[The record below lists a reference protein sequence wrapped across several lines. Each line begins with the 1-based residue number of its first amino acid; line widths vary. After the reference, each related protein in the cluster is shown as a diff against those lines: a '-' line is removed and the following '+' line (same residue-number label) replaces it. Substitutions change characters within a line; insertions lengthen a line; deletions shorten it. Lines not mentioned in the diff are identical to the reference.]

1 MKLNSRLFWM
11 LLCIVPVLFS
21 CEKEKDTEELMP
33 LEPEKKVWSVTID
46 AQKVAEETKALTLS
60 GNTIS
65 ATWTVGDVVKVY
77 SSNPNKP
84 IQLLGELSALSS
96 GKTTLLSGALEGD
109 LSVDD
114 ELRLVYSSRNYGE
127 QDGTL
132 EGIATKC
139 DGAEAY
145 VTVIGFVGNSVKT
158 SSASFQS
165 QQAITRIT
173 FLDNNGN
180 TLTPTRVVIR
190 QINSS
195 GLDSGAFSGAYGTLF
210 APGTIYVNNTQRLN
224 NLYIALDYNTKTT
237 YLFVVYVGEDVYT
250 GEKTAKLS
258 DGKYYITNV
267 TVNPYTPEYVDMGLS
282 VKWAKCNLGAY
293 YPTAGGDYYAWGE
306 VTPKTDYTWDNYVWG
321 TWSTENSTISKYN
334 LVDRKE
340 VLDMEDDAAHHR
352 LGLGWWVPSKENWKE
367 LFDENNCT
375 WQRLSGSYANGTL
388 VTSKITGNSIF
399 LPAAGCIETDILF
412 STGEYFDRYFLTD
425 FTWDDSNGPGC
436 NYWSAT
442 RTSDDI
448 LYHCGDA
455 MWTDPMNIT
464 GYMAHCHRMIG
475 MSIRPVYSEPITQV
489 SFNSPSVSLPCWDY
503 SKQLEYTV
511 FPETGTARVIRWE
524 SSDPTTITVDQNG
537 KVTSIKSGTATITVT
552 IDGEVTASC
561 TVTASKSNENFLRY
575 KKNYRN
581 ASYTNS
587 HDSSRDRYYSSRLT
601 GFKNATVIEMKFK
614 LNGNGG
620 CLGSTNTYLNGAYIS
635 VTKNSINCR
644 DNNGNAF
651 SFPISNYGIAPSDLM
666 ILKYDGIKHTFTIN
680 GNTLDCPTLTTFSF
694 DYMLVHHYD
703 DTSDSS
709 SDDDDEISY
718 EGIPDNSKVYYIKA
732 YNASNKVIRTGIR
745 SSAKQKNS
753 ANNNTA
759 EYCWVWTEG
768 TTTTTT
774 YEFASYTGFNQDS
787 YEPFEIE

>member
-1 MKLNSRLFWM
+1 MRLNTRLFGM
-11 LLCIVPVLFS
+11 LLCIIPVLFS
-21 CEKEKDTEELMP
+21 CEKEKDTEELIP
-33 LEPEKKVWSVTID
+33 VEPEKKVWSVTID
-46 AQKVAEETKALTLS
+46 AQKVAGETKALTLS

-77 SSNPNKP
+77 KSG
-84 IQLLGELSALSS
+84 QLLGELSALSS
-96 GKTTLLSGALEGD
+96 GKTTKLSGSLEGD
-109 LSVDD
+109 LSVED
-114 ELRLVYSSRNYGE
+114 ELRLFYSSKNYGE

-132 EGIATKC
+132 EGIAANC

-145 VTVIGFVGNSVKT
+145 VSVIGFVGNSVKT

-190 QINSS
+190 QTSS
-195 GLDSGAFSGAYGTLF
+195 FGLDSGAFSGASGTLF
-210 APGTIYVNNTQRLN
+210 APGTIYVNNTQRQN
-224 NLYIALDYNTKTT
+224 NLYIALDYNTQIT
-237 YLFVVYVGEDVYT
+237 YLFVVYVGDDVYT

-267 TVNPYTPEYVDMGLS
+267 TVSPYTPEYVDMGLS

-293 YPTAGGDYYAWGE
+293 YPTSGGDYYAWGE

-321 TWSTENSTISKYN
+321 TWSMDNSTISKYN

-340 VLDMEDDAAHHR
+340 TLDMDDDAAHHR
-352 LGLGWWVPSKENWKE
+352 LGLGWWVPSKENWEE
-367 LFDENNCT
+367 LFDEKNCT
-375 WQRLSGSYANGTL
+375 WQHYNYASYGPGML
-388 VTSKITGNSIF
+388 VTSKITGNWIF
-399 LPAAGCIETDILF
+399 LPAAGCVEEGILF
-412 STGEYFDRYFLTD
+412 YTDNSFDRYFLTN
-425 FTWDDSNGPGC
+425 FTWDTQYPVQC

-442 RTSDDI
+442 RTSYDTH
-448 LYHCGDA
+448 YHCGEA
-455 MWTDPMNIT
+455 VLAEKNNLT
-464 GYMAHCHRMIG
+464 GYTAHCHRMIG

-489 SFNSPSVSLPCWDY
+489 TFNSSSVSLPCWDY

-511 FPETGTARVIRWE
+511 FPETGTARVIQWE

-537 KVTSIKSGTATITVT
+537 KVTSVKTGTATITVT

-575 KKNYRN
+575 KKNYRD

-601 GFKNATVIEMKFK
+601 GFKNAKVIEMKFK
-614 LNGNGG
+614 LNGDAG
-620 CLGSTNTYLNGAYIS
+620 CLGSSNTFLGGAYIS
-635 VTKNSINCR
+635 VSGKNVNCR
-644 DNNGNAF
+644 DDNGNQF
-651 SFPISNYGIAPSDLM
+651 SFPISDYGISPSDLM
-666 ILKYDGIKHTFTIN
+666 ILKYDGINHKFTIN
-680 GNTLDCPTLTTFSF
+680 GNTLDCSSLTTFSF

-703 DTSDSS
+703 DTSESS

-718 EGIPDNSKVYYIKA
+718 EGIPNNSKVYYIKA
-732 YNASNKVIRTGIR
+732 YNASNKAIRTGYR
-745 SSAKQKNS
+745 GGMRANS
-753 ANNNTA
+753 ANNNTS
-759 EYCWVWTEG
+759 EYCWAWSEG
-768 TTTTTT
+768 SSSTTT
-774 YEFASYTGFNQDS
+774 YEFASYSGFNES
-787 YEPFEIE
+787 TYEPFEAE